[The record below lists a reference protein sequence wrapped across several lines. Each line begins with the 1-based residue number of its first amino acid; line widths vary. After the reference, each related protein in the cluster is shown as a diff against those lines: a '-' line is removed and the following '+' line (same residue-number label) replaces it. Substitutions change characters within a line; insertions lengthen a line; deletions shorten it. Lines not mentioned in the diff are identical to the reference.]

1 MDNNILKF
9 YSFPNKCWN
18 VVWPVYQICN
28 VTWTISSLQ
37 RALHK
42 AVFQCLSFTDH
53 ILLFD
58 KCTKAG
64 IFSNTMLNFDL
75 FLRQTL
81 SSICLEVQYFSKH
94 PTFLLNRTDS
104 IHQRISCNY
113 DHNLYYEH
121 DCAIKDTNGIAVQ
134 TKVRNQHFRITERKR
149 LHDRALM
156 KSWISNCNTRGAIKS
171 FSANTY
177 LSTIAQT
184 LWALPFPVSFPIWKV
199 IISLFKCAHWSSHK
213 KNVYCFL
220 LVHLLS
226 KKRWTMKEKIKNV
239 EWTFRGIL
247 RFVE

>member
-1 MDNNILKF
+1 MGNNILKF
-9 YSFPNKCWN
+9 YSFPSKCWN
-18 VVWPVYQICN
+18 VVWPVYQTCN

-58 KCTKAG
+58 KCAKARV
-64 IFSNTMLNFDL
+64 FSNTMLNFDL

-81 SSICLEVQYFSKH
+81 SSICLVVQYFSKH

-104 IHQRISCNY
+104 IHQRISDDLWRNC
-113 DHNLYYEH
+113 DDNLYYEH
-121 DCAIKDTNGIAVQ
+121 DCAIKDTSGIAVQ

-149 LHDRALM
+149 LHDPALM
-156 KSWISNCNTRGAIKS
+156 KSWISNCNTCGAIKS
-171 FSANTY
+171 LSANTY

-199 IISLFKCAHWSSHK
+199 IIISLFKCAHWSSHK
-213 KNVYCFL
+213 KMFIVSFL
-220 LVHLLS
+220 CIYYP
-226 KKRWTMKEKIKNV
+226 KKDEKWK
-239 EWTFRGIL
+239 RK
-247 RFVE
+247 

>member
-1 MDNNILKF
+1 MGNNILKF
-9 YSFPNKCWN
+9 YSFPSKCWN
-18 VVWPVYQICN
+18 VVWPVYQTYN

-58 KCTKAG
+58 KCAKARV
-64 IFSNTMLNFDL
+64 FSNTMLNFDL

-81 SSICLEVQYFSKH
+81 SSICLVVQYFSKH

-104 IHQRISCNY
+104 IHQRISCNC
-113 DHNLYYEH
+113 DDNLYYEH
-121 DCAIKDTNGIAVQ
+121 DCAIKDTSGIAVQ

-149 LHDRALM
+149 LHDPALM
-156 KSWISNCNTRGAIKS
+156 KSWISNCNTCGAIKS
-171 FSANTY
+171 LSANTY

-199 IISLFKCAHWSSHK
+199 IIISLFKCAHWSSHK
-213 KNVYCFL
+213 KMFIVSFL
-220 LVHLLS
+220 CIYYP
-226 KKRWTMKEKIKNV
+226 KKDEKWK
-239 EWTFRGIL
+239 RK
-247 RFVE
+247 